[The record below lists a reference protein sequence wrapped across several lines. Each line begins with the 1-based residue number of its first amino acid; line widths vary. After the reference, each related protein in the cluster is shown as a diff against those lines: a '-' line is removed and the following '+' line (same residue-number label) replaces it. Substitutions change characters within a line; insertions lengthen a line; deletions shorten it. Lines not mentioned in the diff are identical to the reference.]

1 MPLSEVK
8 PCSFEGEF
16 ENIIRNA
23 AFSTSWF
30 LVSHG
35 ISKQHLCGEC
45 PLGLYVLGSRFL

>member
-8 PCSFEGEF
+8 PFSFVGES

-30 LVSHG
+30 LVSNG
-35 ISKQHLCGEC
+35 ISSNT
-45 PLGLYVLGSRFL
+45 YVKNVHRDYMF